1 MDLQKLFNSCE
12 ILLMQMKEDGYCED
26 YIKNVRFEINWIK
39 RNPKLLQCT
48 SYLELY
54 EERLKTGKNPESSQ
68 ERIYHK
74 RSLFT
79 ILQRFEENNEFPN
92 HHKKVPLV
100 QKSAY
105 SKLRGAFKELVD
117 YYKRYAILN
126 DYSVNTITKC
136 VSKASCFLLH
146 LQRSG
151 HDSLETVTESDVISF
166 FTDDNGA
173 LCRSRS
179 YRKDVESVL
188 TAAEPLNP
196 LTKKIRLFLPTIKR
210 RRKNIQYFT
219 QEESLRLRDAL
230 ENGAT
235 ELTKRDL
242 AIGMLLYFTG
252 LRAGDI
258 SDLQLNEIDWQSEII
273 CRKQSKT
280 GVSVEL
286 PMSVGVGNALF
297 EYITKERPDKPDPHV
312 FLWNKPPYMPIDA
325 SVIWPVTAHIYKA
338 ARIRQNAG
346 DQRGSHLFRHHV
358 ATHLATQTFHTLWEK
373 ANTARCVVPY
383 ELRHNYATE
392 NINGWTANDSF
403 GLSEHLLYL
412 SKSMGHRNLSST
424 LYYYSIVPGFADII
438 LEKTEMGFNKIVPEV
453 TYEKE

>member
-1 MDLQKLFNSCE
+1 MDLQKLFNSYE
-12 ILLMQMKEDGYCED
+12 TLLMQMKKDGYSED

-54 EERLKTGKNPESSQ
+54 EERLKTGRNPEPSQ
-68 ERIYHK
+68 EWIYHK

-105 SKLRGAFKELVD
+105 SKLRDAFKELVD
-117 YYKRYAILN
+117 YYKRYAIQN
-126 DYSVNTITKC
+126 HYSVNTVTKC
-136 VSKASCFLLH
+136 ISKASCFFLYI
-146 LQRSG
+146 QQSG
-151 HDSLETVTESDVISF
+151 HNSLKTVTEKDVIAF
-166 FTDDNGA
+166 FTDDNGV

-179 YRKDVESVL
+179 YKKDIESVL
-188 TAAEPLNP
+188 TVAESLNP
-196 LTKKIRLFLPTIKR
+196 LTKKIRLFLPAIKKR
-210 RRKNIQYFT
+210 RQNIQYFT
-219 QEESLRLRDAL
+219 QEESLRLRDTL
-230 ENGAT
+230 ENGVT

-258 SDLQLNEIDWQSEII
+258 SDLQLNEINWQSEII

-280 GVSVEL
+280 GLSVEL

-297 EYITKERPDKPDPHV
+297 EYITEERPDKPDPHV

-325 SVIWPVTAHIYKA
+325 AVIWPVTAHIYKA
-338 ARIRQNAG
+338 AGIRQSVG
-346 DQRGSHLFRHHV
+346 DRRGSHLFRHHV
-358 ATHLATQTFHTLWEK
+358 ATHLAMKGFAQPIISEILGHEAPESL
-373 ANTARCVVPY
+373 NHY
-383 ELRHNYATE
+383 
-392 NINGWTANDSF
+392 
-403 GLSEHLLYL
+403 LSSDIEHLRTCAL
-412 SKSMGHRNLSST
+412 SVEEFPVAG
-424 LYYYSIVPGFADII
+424 
-438 LEKTEMGFNKIVPEV
+438 EV
-453 TYEKE
+453 FQV

>member
-54 EERLKTGKNPESSQ
+54 EERLKTGRNPESSQ

-105 SKLRGAFKELVD
+105 SKLRSAFKELVD

-126 DYSVNTITKC
+126 DHSVNTITKC

-151 HDSLETVTESDVISF
+151 HDSLETVTENDVISF

-210 RRKNIQYFT
+210 QRKNIQYFT

-358 ATHLATQTFHTLWEK
+358 ATHLA
-373 ANTARCVVPY
+373 NVY
-383 ELRHNYATE
+383 
-392 NINGWTANDSF
+392 
-403 GLSEHLLYL
+403 
-412 SKSMGHRNLSST
+412 
-424 LYYYSIVPGFADII
+424 
-438 LEKTEMGFNKIVPEV
+438 
-453 TYEKE
+453 

>member
-54 EERLKTGKNPESSQ
+54 EERLKTGRNPESSQ

-117 YYKRYAILN
+117 YYK
-126 DYSVNTITKC
+126 K
-136 VSKASCFLLH
+136 H
-146 LQRSG
+146 
-151 HDSLETVTESDVISF
+151 
-166 FTDDNGA
+166 
-173 LCRSRS
+173 
-179 YRKDVESVL
+179 
-188 TAAEPLNP
+188 
-196 LTKKIRLFLPTIKR
+196 
-210 RRKNIQYFT
+210 
-219 QEESLRLRDAL
+219 
-230 ENGAT
+230 
-235 ELTKRDL
+235 
-242 AIGMLLYFTG
+242 
-252 LRAGDI
+252 
-258 SDLQLNEIDWQSEII
+258 
-273 CRKQSKT
+273 
-280 GVSVEL
+280 
-286 PMSVGVGNALF
+286 
-297 EYITKERPDKPDPHV
+297 
-312 FLWNKPPYMPIDA
+312 
-325 SVIWPVTAHIYKA
+325 
-338 ARIRQNAG
+338 
-346 DQRGSHLFRHHV
+346 
-358 ATHLATQTFHTLWEK
+358 ATQTFHTLWEK

>member
-54 EERLKTGKNPESSQ
+54 EERLKTGRNPESSQ

-151 HDSLETVTESDVISF
+151 HDSLETVTENDVISF

-210 RRKNIQYFT
+210 QRKNIQYFT

-358 ATHLATQTFHTLWEK
+358 ATHLAMKGFPQPIISEILGHEAPESL
-373 ANTARCVVPY
+373 
-383 ELRHNYATE
+383 NYY
-392 NINGWTANDSF
+392 
-403 GLSEHLLYL
+403 LSSDIEHLRTCAL
-412 SKSMGHRNLSST
+412 R
-424 LYYYSIVPGFADII
+424 IEEFPVA
-438 LEKTEMGFNKIVPEV
+438 EEV
-453 TYEKE
+453 FRV

>member
-54 EERLKTGKNPESSQ
+54 EERLKTGRNPESSQ

-297 EYITKERPDKPDPHV
+297 EYITKERPDKPDSHV
-312 FLWNKPPYMPIDA
+312 FLWNKPPYMPIDVQHRLCPA
-325 SVIWPVTAHIYKA
+325 LPLFALLFHDVKEQATGIESAELMDAQLAIREEKERTAVDRMKA
-338 ARIRQNAG
+338 AYGEKYDPMMMHDIKRDVANMLNEEVIVRPIRERLHQKQKHQTQQRQNG
-346 DQRGSHLFRHHV
+346 KKNRDS
-358 ATHLATQTFHTLWEK
+358 WE
-373 ANTARCVVPY
+373 R
-383 ELRHNYATE
+383 
-392 NINGWTANDSF
+392 
-403 GLSEHLLYL
+403 
-412 SKSMGHRNLSST
+412 
-424 LYYYSIVPGFADII
+424 
-438 LEKTEMGFNKIVPEV
+438 
-453 TYEKE
+453 

>member
-54 EERLKTGKNPESSQ
+54 EERLKTGRNPESSQ

-126 DYSVNTITKC
+126 DHSVNTITKC

-196 LTKKIRLFLPTIKR
+196 LTKKLVCSCQLLRGDGRTFNTLHKR
-210 RRKNIQYFT
+210 NPSGY
-219 QEESLRLRDAL
+219 
-230 ENGAT
+230 
-235 ELTKRDL
+235 
-242 AIGMLLYFTG
+242 
-252 LRAGDI
+252 
-258 SDLQLNEIDWQSEII
+258 
-273 CRKQSKT
+273 
-280 GVSVEL
+280 
-286 PMSVGVGNALF
+286 
-297 EYITKERPDKPDPHV
+297 
-312 FLWNKPPYMPIDA
+312 
-325 SVIWPVTAHIYKA
+325 VT
-338 ARIRQNAG
+338 
-346 DQRGSHLFRHHV
+346 L
-358 ATHLATQTFHTLWEK
+358 
-373 ANTARCVVPY
+373 
-383 ELRHNYATE
+383 
-392 NINGWTANDSF
+392 
-403 GLSEHLLYL
+403 
-412 SKSMGHRNLSST
+412 
-424 LYYYSIVPGFADII
+424 
-438 LEKTEMGFNKIVPEV
+438 
-453 TYEKE
+453 